1 MNLEAILINQ
11 ENIDLGSFILS
22 IALSIIFAIILNL
35 LIFNIL
41 KRSSS
46 NFYSPI
52 LFMTLIPS
60 MVIIIT
66 IIKSSIA
73 LSLGMVGALSIVRF
87 RTPIKDPE
95 ELVLI
100 FIAIAVGI
108 GLGANKFIITSIFFV
123 VVISV
128 IFFINLRNSKPQSF
142 NLNVSLS
149 KKQINM
155 VDIIYE
161 YLDKSNIYYEI
172 KSINYNNDI
181 YQFSIN
187 INLSDKL
194 KLEKFLIESK
204 IKFELS
210 STPIVFD

>member
-22 IALSIIFAIILNL
+22 IALSIIFAIILNI

-161 YLDKSNIYYEI
+161 YLDRSNIYYEI

-187 INLSDKL
+187 INLSNKL

>member
-11 ENIDLGSFILS
+11 ENIHLGSFTLS
-22 IALSIIFAIILNL
+22 IFLSIIFAIVLNL

-46 NFYSPI
+46 NFYSPM

-149 KKQINM
+149 KKQIEM
-155 VDIIYE
+155 VDNIYK
-161 YLDKSNIYYEI
+161 YLDEINIYYEI
-172 KSINYNNDI
+172 RSINYNDDI
-181 YQFSIN
+181 YEFSLN
-187 INLSDKL
+187 INLSNKL
-194 KLEKFLIESK
+194 KLEKFLIENK

-210 STPIVFD
+210 SAPIVFD

>member
-87 RTPIKDPE
+87 RTPIRP
-95 ELVLI
+95 
-100 FIAIAVGI
+100 
-108 GLGANKFIITSIFFV
+108 
-123 VVISV
+123 
-128 IFFINLRNSKPQSF
+128 
-142 NLNVSLS
+142 
-149 KKQINM
+149 
-155 VDIIYE
+155 
-161 YLDKSNIYYEI
+161 
-172 KSINYNNDI
+172 
-181 YQFSIN
+181 
-187 INLSDKL
+187 
-194 KLEKFLIESK
+194 
-204 IKFELS
+204 
-210 STPIVFD
+210 

>member
-22 IALSIIFAIILNL
+22 IALSIIFAIILNI

-187 INLSDKL
+187 INLSNKL

>member
-73 LSLGMVGALSIVRF
+73 LSLGLVGALSIVRF

-128 IFFINLRNSKPQSF
+128 IFFVNLKNSKPQSF

-172 KSINYNNDI
+172 KSINYNDDT

-187 INLSDKL
+187 INLSNKL
-194 KLEKFLIESK
+194 KLEKFLIENK
-204 IKFELS
+204 VKFELS

>member
-187 INLSDKL
+187 INLSNKL